1 MKPKVLLAGGTGYIG
16 RYLSRVIEHDAQLFA
31 LSKYPKPDKGS
42 TNKITWLKRDIYN
55 HKDVVEAMKGI
66 DIAVY
71 YLDPTKHSAK
81 LTHATARDLNFIA
94 ADNFGRVAS
103 INKLKKIV
111 YIPGSRHDNE
121 AIERLGAYGVPV
133 DCTDVEVKRPHINVE
148 LQTAKYDDVR
158 TAMKMILPKK
168 WTLNQL
174 VDYFSRWLDE
184 TKGTFV
190 YTQKQ
195 GHHYIIYNKNIKSP
209 LAIFKMINTTEDI
222 ITLHLVDGKLM
233 KPKSKKQAKLEFRLL
248 KGTRLIMVH
257 LYDYIPRLFWPIYYF
272 VQAPIQGLLMRGFEI
287 DCRIKHYQGRIQS
300 GEKIKYT
307 K

>member
-94 ADNFGRVAS
+94 ADNFGRAAS

-190 YTQKQ
+190 HTQKQ
-195 GHHYIIYNKNIKSP
+195 DHHYI
-209 LAIFKMINTTEDI
+209 
-222 ITLHLVDGKLM
+222 
-233 KPKSKKQAKLEFRLL
+233 
-248 KGTRLIMVH
+248 
-257 LYDYIPRLFWPIYYF
+257 
-272 VQAPIQGLLMRGFEI
+272 
-287 DCRIKHYQGRIQS
+287 
-300 GEKIKYT
+300 
-307 K
+307 